1 VRRVAIPLAVVL
13 VVMAG
18 VTALWLRPGRD
29 AAEPGPGTEPSTAPV
44 ASMSEGE
51 AVFINATAAQLCAA
65 QSKVYENPEALA
77 AAYAEPPAYTGLTP
91 EEVATYRARLNE
103 DVAFSNQLATTLA
116 DTCRPDA
123 APATTP

>member
-1 VRRVAIPLAVVL
+1 VRRLAIPVAVVL

-18 VTALWLRPGRD
+18 VAALWLRPGRD
-29 AAEPGPGTEPSTAPV
+29 AAEPGTEPSTAPV
-44 ASMSEGE
+44 VSMSEGE

-65 QSKVYENPEALA
+65 QSKVYDNPEALA
-77 AAYAEPPAYTGLTP
+77 AAYAEPATYAGLTP
-91 EEVATYRARLNE
+91 EDVATYRARLND